1 MRLLRAGQRSARRL
15 NCGVRRMFGRH
26 LQALSKWLLSFVKGT
41 WELEDYP
48 VEIRMQRT
56 DPKHVAVPK
65 YAARIINWWALTGL
79 GETETEARENLRAAL
94 AEQAKKGPLPRPGA
108 KVPIKF
114 ASVDEI
120 SRFEALATDFFPA
133 ILGHELSQ
141 CFVSDESS
149 LIDFGGE
156 WSNYCSRVLL
166 RYKVDIS
173 DLEPGNLVRVFERID
188 ANRQSA

>member
-1 MRLLRAGQRSARRL
+1 MNQGYLK
-15 NCGVRRMFGRH
+15 VV
-26 LQALSKWLLSFVKGT
+26 SKWLLSFFKEK

-56 DPKHVAVPK
+56 DPKDVALPK
-65 YAARIINWWALTGL
+65 YVARIINWWVLTGL
-79 GETETEARENLRAAL
+79 GETESEARENLREAL
-94 AEQAKKGPLPRPGA
+94 AEQAKKRTLPRPGTN
-108 KVPIKF
+108 VPLQF

-149 LIDFGGE
+149 LMDFGGE

-173 DLEPGNLVRVFERID
+173 DMEPGNLVRVFERIHVS
-188 ANRQSA
+188 RTSA